1 MLKPYPI
8 SDSIAQRLK
17 SIVDINTRFKLD
29 LLPELANMGF
39 LTGPLATEPR
49 SNGYVLS
56 VTGHSCL
63 HAYPNGHPPVE
74 VSAMAL
80 GLLIGSAEQKPT
92 RPHLATDLEMA
103 ATRELRELGLA
114 YHNENAA
121 SHVIYPSLIG
131 RYFVKCVREQIVGT
145 PLNMQAMKM
154 LYRVFGSTYSMSCPA
169 FDWERQPSNLLLEAG
184 YLKSAAPNKLF
195 ITSSGV
201 DYLNKPLAVEHGK
214 IFNLQ
219 LIA

>member
-49 SNGYVLS
+49 SKGYVLS

-74 VSAMAL
+74 VSGMAL
-80 GLLIGSAEQKPT
+80 GLLIGSAEQSQPARTWPPT
-92 RPHLATDLEMA
+92 WKWQQLENS
-103 ATRELRELGLA
+103 E
-114 YHNENAA
+114 
-121 SHVIYPSLIG
+121 S
-131 RYFVKCVREQIVGT
+131 
-145 PLNMQAMKM
+145 
-154 LYRVFGSTYSMSCPA
+154 
-169 FDWERQPSNLLLEAG
+169 
-184 YLKSAAPNKLF
+184 
-195 ITSSGV
+195 
-201 DYLNKPLAVEHGK
+201 
-214 IFNLQ
+214 
-219 LIA
+219 